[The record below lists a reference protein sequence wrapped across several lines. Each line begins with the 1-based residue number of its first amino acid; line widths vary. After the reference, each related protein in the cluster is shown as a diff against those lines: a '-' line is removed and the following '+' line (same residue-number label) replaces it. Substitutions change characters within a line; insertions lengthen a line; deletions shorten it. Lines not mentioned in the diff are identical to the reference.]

1 MGMRFTLV
9 MVPAAEVAEL
19 AQDEDRL
26 MNLIENPQ
34 PPSGLDID
42 KAWHGIHYLLT
53 GNTSTSKGPFGAAIL
68 GGQDVGPDLG
78 YGPPRFLTVSEVA
91 EVSKVLSDLPPDQFR
106 RRFDPKAMEVADVY
120 PGAWKREGSDGL
132 EWLQSMFQELVTFY
146 GRASTQRMAV
156 ILALL

>member
-9 MVPAAEVAEL
+9 MVPPDGIAGL

-26 MNLIENPQ
+26 MTLITDPK

-53 GNTSTSKGPFGAAIL
+53 GETSTSKGPFGAVIL

-78 YGPPRFLTVSEVA
+78 YGPPRFLTISEVA
-91 EVSKVLSDLPPDQFR
+91 EISKALNELPADQFR
-106 RRFDPKAMEVADVY
+106 RRFDPKAMDTADVY
-120 PGAWKREGSDGL
+120 PQIWKREGAEGL
-132 EWLQSMFQELVTFY
+132 DWLQSAFQELVAFY
-146 GRASTQRMAV
+146 RRAATQRMAV